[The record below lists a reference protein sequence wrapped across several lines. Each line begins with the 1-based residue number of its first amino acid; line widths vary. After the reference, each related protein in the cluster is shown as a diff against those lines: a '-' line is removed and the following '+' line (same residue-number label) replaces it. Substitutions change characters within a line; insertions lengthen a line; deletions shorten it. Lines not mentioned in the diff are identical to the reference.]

1 MKRTIIGF
9 HLDENGDW
17 VANLDCAHGQHVRHR
32 PPFVSRPWVVSEA
45 GREAMLGAELDCVRC
60 DRMEWPDGCVACRRT
75 PEFDETTVPAGLRSE
90 HATRR
95 GVWAR
100 IHVIRGVLRYHVG
113 PPIDRSF
120 QVGPAS
126 SAVIVPEVRHRVE
139 PEGPVRFFLEFSR
152 AKQAMSASAGIDVVH
167 LRMGRPRG
175 RVNSSDRMRPEALP
189 FESGHTGGGLERPI
203 GRDANVLPT
212 EARNRAMR
220 SFNTTGPVKPDKHY
234 CIPPLA
240 RLDLDEVLRLVHGEK
255 YFVLH
260 APRQTGKTSTLLALC
275 DLLNGQGYQCV
286 YTTVEGAHTA
296 HEDVE
301 RAMRAMLAGL
311 ALQARLTLGD
321 HFLND
326 AWPGILAKSGPD
338 QALSEALALWA
349 EASPKP
355 LVLLIDEIDTLQGDP
370 LLSVLQQLRAGYP
383 MHPDAFPQCVVLCGL
398 RDVRDYRIRSTSS
411 PFNIVA
417 ESLRLGDFTQEETLT
432 LLDQHT
438 EETGQAFTDDA
449 REAIWT
455 QTLGQPWLVNAL
467 AYETCFKRKAGRDRT
482 RAVSADDVAEA
493 REALIVRRVT
503 HLDQLADKLRED
515 RVRRVVEPMLSG
527 VDERR
532 ATNHDIEYVRDLGL
546 IARDKPV
553 RIANPIYAEV
563 VPRELGWI
571 LQEEL
576 DLNTTWYVDADDS
589 LNLDRLMEAFQDFF
603 RRHSEHWKNRFMY
616 EEAWPQIL
624 LQAYL
629 HRVVNGGGRIERE
642 YGLGRGRVDL
652 LITWPQSLP
661 PEEPGGVRVR
671 EYVVECKVARAGDG
685 LESTVRDG
693 VEQTA
698 GYMAR
703 CAAEAGHLVVIDQRE
718 GRSWEEKVFRR
729 QRRSEN
735 GVPVEVW
742 GM

>member
-1 MKRTIIGF
+1 
-9 HLDENGDW
+9 
-17 VANLDCAHGQHVRHR
+17 
-32 PPFVSRPWVVSEA
+32 
-45 GREAMLGAELDCVRC
+45 
-60 DRMEWPDGCVACRRT
+60 
-75 PEFDETTVPAGLRSE
+75 
-90 HATRR
+90 
-95 GVWAR
+95 
-100 IHVIRGVLRYHVG
+100 
-113 PPIDRSF
+113 
-120 QVGPAS
+120 
-126 SAVIVPEVRHRVE
+126 
-139 PEGPVRFFLEFSR
+139 
-152 AKQAMSASAGIDVVH
+152 
-167 LRMGRPRG
+167 
-175 RVNSSDRMRPEALP
+175 
-189 FESGHTGGGLERPI
+189 
-203 GRDANVLPT
+203 
-212 EARNRAMR
+212 MR

-234 CIPPLA
+234 CIPPLE
-240 RLDLDEVLRLVHGEK
+240 RFDLEEVLRLVDGEK

-260 APRQTGKTSTLLALC
+260 APRQTGKTSSLLALC
-275 DLLNGQGYQCV
+275 DLLNGQGYACV
-286 YTTVEGAHTA
+286 YATVETA
-296 HEDVE
+296 RTARDDVE
-301 RAMRAMLAGL
+301 RAMRTVLAELGSR
-311 ALQARLTLGD
+311 ARSTLGD
-321 HFLND
+321 HFLED
-326 AWPGILAKSGPD
+326 AWPGVLARLGPD
-338 QALSEALALWA
+338 AAFGEVLKRWA

-370 LLSVLQQLRAGYP
+370 LLSTLQQLRGGYP
-383 MHPDAFPQCVVLCGL
+383 MRPGAFPQCVVLCGL

-417 ESLRLGDFTQEETLT
+417 KSLRLGDFTQEETLT

-438 EETGQAFTDDA
+438 AETGQAFTDDA

-467 AYETCFKRKAGRDRT
+467 AWETCFERKAGRDRSRPIT
-482 RAVSADDVAEA
+482 ADDIAEA
-493 REALIVRRVT
+493 REGLIVRRVT

-532 ATNHDIEYVRDLGL
+532 ATNRDIEYVRDLGL

-576 DLNTTWYVDADDS
+576 DLNTTWYVDADDN

-652 LITWPQSLP
+652 LITWPR
-661 PEEPGGVRVR
+661 GDRMR
-671 EYVVECKVARAGDG
+671 EYVVECKVVRAGDG

-718 GRSWEEKVFRR
+718 GRSWEEKVFHRR
-729 QRRSEN
+729 HRSQDD
-735 GVPVEVW
+735 VPVDVW

>member
-1 MKRTIIGF
+1 
-9 HLDENGDW
+9 
-17 VANLDCAHGQHVRHR
+17 
-32 PPFVSRPWVVSEA
+32 
-45 GREAMLGAELDCVRC
+45 
-60 DRMEWPDGCVACRRT
+60 
-75 PEFDETTVPAGLRSE
+75 
-90 HATRR
+90 
-95 GVWAR
+95 
-100 IHVIRGVLRYHVG
+100 
-113 PPIDRSF
+113 
-120 QVGPAS
+120 
-126 SAVIVPEVRHRVE
+126 
-139 PEGPVRFFLEFSR
+139 
-152 AKQAMSASAGIDVVH
+152 
-167 LRMGRPRG
+167 
-175 RVNSSDRMRPEALP
+175 
-189 FESGHTGGGLERPI
+189 
-203 GRDANVLPT
+203 
-212 EARNRAMR
+212 MR

-234 CIPPLA
+234 CIPPLE
-240 RLDLDEVLRLVHGEK
+240 RFDLDEVLRLVDGEK

-260 APRQTGKTSTLLALC
+260 APRQTGKTSSLLALC
-275 DLLNGQGYQCV
+275 DLLNGQGYGCV
-286 YTTVEGAHTA
+286 YTTVETA
-296 HEDVE
+296 RTARDDVE
-301 RAMRAMLAGL
+301 EAMRTVLSGL
-311 ALQARLTLGD
+311 GSRARLTLGD
-321 HFLND
+321 EFL
-326 AWPGILAKSGPD
+326 AREWSGILAEFGPNG
-338 QALSEALALWA
+338 ALGEALTRWA

-355 LVLLIDEIDTLQGDP
+355 LVLLVDEIDTLQGDP
-370 LLSVLQQLRAGYP
+370 LLATLQQLRAGYP
-383 MHPDAFPQCVVLCGL
+383 MRPGAFPQCVVLCGL

-417 ESLRLGDFTQEETLT
+417 KSLRLGDFTREETLA

-438 EETGQAFTDDA
+438 GETGQAFTDDA

-467 AYETCFKRKAGRDRT
+467 AWETCFERKAGRDRT

-493 REALIVRRVT
+493 REQLIVRRVT

-527 VDERR
+527 ADERR
-532 ATNHDIEYVRDLGL
+532 ATHRDIEYVRDLGL
-546 IARDKPV
+546 IARDAPV

-603 RRHSEHWKNRFMY
+603 RRHSEHWKNRFLY

-652 LITWPQSLP
+652 LIVWPR
-661 PEEPGGVRVR
+661 GDRMR
-671 EYVVECKVARAGDG
+671 EYVVECKVVRVGDG

-703 CAAEAGHLVVIDQRE
+703 CAAEAGHLVVIDRRE
-718 GRSWEEKVFRR
+718 GRSWDEKVFRR
-729 QRRSEN
+729 QRRSEG
-735 GVPVEVW
+735 GVPVDVW

>member
-1 MKRTIIGF
+1 M
-9 HLDENGDW
+9 
-17 VANLDCAHGQHVRHR
+17 
-32 PPFVSRPWVVSEA
+32 
-45 GREAMLGAELDCVRC
+45 
-60 DRMEWPDGCVACRRT
+60 
-75 PEFDETTVPAGLRSE
+75 
-90 HATRR
+90 
-95 GVWAR
+95 
-100 IHVIRGVLRYHVG
+100 
-113 PPIDRSF
+113 
-120 QVGPAS
+120 
-126 SAVIVPEVRHRVE
+126 
-139 PEGPVRFFLEFSR
+139 RF
-152 AKQAMSASAGIDVVH
+152 
-167 LRMGRPRG
+167 
-175 RVNSSDRMRPEALP
+175 
-189 FESGHTGGGLERPI
+189 
-203 GRDANVLPT
+203 
-212 EARNRAMR
+212 
-220 SFNTTGPVKPDKHY
+220 FNTTGPVNPADHY
-234 CIPPLA
+234 CVPPLE
-240 RLDLDEVLRLVHGEK
+240 RFDLDEVLALVRTKK

-260 APRQTGKTSTLLALC
+260 APRQTGKTSSLLALC
-275 DLLNGQGYQCV
+275 DLLNTQGYGCV
-286 YTTVEGAHTA
+286 YTTVEGARTA
-296 HEDVE
+296 RDDLVE
-301 RAMRAMLAGL
+301 AMRAVLARLGS
-311 ALQARLTLGD
+311 QARSTLGD
-321 HFLND
+321 QFLDD
-326 AWPGILAKSGPD
+326 AWPGILARFGPN
-338 QALSEALALWA
+338 EALGEALKRWA

-370 LLSVLQQLRAGYP
+370 LLATLQQLRAGYP
-383 MHPDAFPQCVVLCGL
+383 MRPAAFPQCVVLCGL

-417 ESLRLGDFTQEETLT
+417 ESLRLGDFTQEETLA

-438 EETGQAFTDDA
+438 GETGQAFTDDA

-467 AYETCFKRKAGRDRT
+467 AYETCFKSKAGRDRT

-527 VDERR
+527 ADEHAFSNR
-532 ATNHDIEYVRDLGL
+532 DVEYVRDLGL

-571 LQEEL
+571 LQETL
-576 DLNTTWYVDADDS
+576 DQDTTWYVDEDNS

-603 RRHSEHWKNRFMY
+603 RRHSEHWKNRFEY

-652 LITWPQSLP
+652 LLVWPQSVP
-661 PEEPGGVRVR
+661 PEESGGVRVR
-671 EYVVECKVARAGDG
+671 EYVVECKVVRAGDG

-718 GRSWEEKVFRR
+718 GRSWEEKVFHR
-729 QRRSEN
+729 QHRSQDD
-735 GVPVEVW
+735 VPVEVW